1 MPDDLAT
8 TIGAVVQRLVSLA
21 MGDAELQA
29 GLRQLAE
36 QFLKQTAPP
45 TTAVGE
51 MAAGQHPAVEA
62 VVPQEVPI
70 LAPSRRQHMSRYPRS
85 PALRCQEGGCSEWVL
100 PMPTCN

>member
-45 TTAVGE
+45 TTVVGE
-51 MAAGQHPAVEA
+51 TVAEQRPGGRGGFAAGSSGPETPAA
-62 VVPQEVPI
+62 ANTRAAAHGPW
-70 LAPSRRQHMSRYPRS
+70 R
-85 PALRCQEGGCSEWVL
+85 
-100 PMPTCN
+100 